1 MFPGGLLMSH
11 EFTGVQPRNAVTTV
25 LLVLL
30 LTLRVQA
37 AHAAGDSDALAEVTV
52 TAQKKTQDIQDVPI
66 SIQALKQDDLRGMG
80 ITSTEG
86 LGNATPGLM
95 VNDYGNPVITIFTL
109 RGVQQFDFGDHQ
121 ESPIALFTDGVY
133 VPFLSAVGLDF
144 FDMDH
149 VEVLRGPQGTLF
161 GRNATG
167 GAIQLQSAAPT
178 QDFTA
183 YVQADAGNYAEHRVE
198 AAVSGPIGAGWL
210 GRLSVLKDEHSGYY
224 NNLIGRD
231 PGDADGLGWRA
242 QLAHDLGDQGRFSL
256 IVRGS
261 HDDTTSSPGQAAPAY
276 PDATTG
282 LLLPGAAN
290 PAAYAQFCLNYFGAS
305 TPAHPVD
312 CLSGDSATG
321 NPFNI
326 HANRVGHFLRTTVGA
341 SANLDW
347 DFGFARLTSITA
359 YGHLSKNY
367 GGEDSDGTSLDL
379 LTFAQ
384 TVDAK
389 NASEELRLAGKSG
402 PHDWIAGVYGLYID
416 GHYGTE
422 QGYFMFDPTLNAD
435 TGNAYSLRTRTW
447 AVFAQDEITLAPR
460 WSLTAG
466 LRWTGDDKNFTMTTP
481 CVGPGCDVLG
491 LTSPDLVQGTGYTDS
506 VPGARTSRVSGNWD
520 GKLQLSYKP
529 IDGVLTYAGVSRG
542 TKAGGFNGGA
552 AAFYTVNQAIFD
564 DEVLTDYEIGAKTDL
579 AGGRVRA
586 NVSSFYY
593 RYENMQV
600 FNQIGPS
607 TVTFN
612 RDARI
617 YGAEADLQALL
628 APGLESS
635 LGVSLLHTRID
646 PVQNVNILTGEST
659 SSPEELPNSPHVT
672 VNARLAKSWL
682 IGPSGKLVLEGDG
695 KWVGGHK
702 LSLIDNPA
710 THESAFYTLD
720 GRLSYGASDGSWEVA
735 LYSQNLTDQQYRI
748 VATPFAS
755 FDGSLIEVFGPPR
768 TFGGSIRVRF

>member
-1 MFPGGLLMSH
+1 MSVDSTS
-11 EFTGVQPRNAVTTV
+11 FQPRAAAAGA
-25 LLVLL
+25 LLPLL
-30 LTLRVQA
+30 LTFQSPAVRA
-37 AHAAGDSDALAEVTV
+37 ADAAADSDALAEVTV
-52 TAQKKTQDIQDVPI
+52 TAQKRTQDIQDVAI
-66 SIQALKQDDLRGMG
+66 SIEALKQEDLRQMG

-121 ESPIALFTDGVY
+121 ESPIAIFTDGVY
-133 VPFLSAVGLDF
+133 VPYLSAVGLDF

-167 GAIQLQSAAPT
+167 GAVQLQSAAPT
-178 QDFTA
+178 EDFTA
-183 YVQADAGNYAEHRVE
+183 YVQADEGNFSEHRIE
-198 AAVSGPIGAGWL
+198 AAVSGPLGGGWL
-210 GRLSVLKDEHSGYY
+210 GRLSAVKDEHNGYY
-224 NNLIGRD
+224 NNLLGRD
-231 PGDADGLGWRA
+231 PGDADGLGWRV
-242 QLAHDLGDQGRFSL
+242 QLAHNLGDQGKVSL

-261 HDDTTSSPGQAAPAY
+261 HDNTSSSPDQAAPAY
-276 PDATTG
+276 PDANTG

-290 PAAYAQFCLNYFGAS
+290 PAAFAQFCQAYFGVPV
-305 TPAHPVD
+305 PAHPVD
-312 CLSGDSATG
+312 CLSGDTATG
-321 NPFNI
+321 NPFRIN
-326 HANRVGHFLRTTVGA
+326 ANRVGQFLRTTVGA
-341 SANLDW
+341 SANVDW
-347 DFGFARLTSITA
+347 DLGFARLTSITA
-359 YGHLSKNY
+359 YGHLTKNY

-389 NASEELRLAGKSG
+389 NASEELRLGGNSG

-422 QGYFMFDPTLNAD
+422 QGYFMFDPALTAT

-447 AVFAQDEITLAPR
+447 AVFAQDEITLAPQ
-460 WSLTAG
+460 WSVTAG
-466 LRWTGDDKNFTMTTP
+466 LRWTGDDKNFAMGTP
-481 CVGPGCDVLG
+481 CAGPGCDLLG
-491 LTSPDLVQGTGYTDS
+491 LTNPDLVQGTGYDSS

-552 AAFYTVNQAIFD
+552 AAFYTVNQVIFD
-564 DEVLTDYEIGAKTDL
+564 DEVLTDYEIGAKSDF
-579 AGGRVRA
+579 AGGRVRV

-593 RYENMQV
+593 QYKNMQV

-617 YGAEADLQALL
+617 YGSEADLQALL
-628 APGLESS
+628 APGLESA

-646 PVQNVNILTGEST
+646 PVENVNILSGAST
-659 SSPEELPNSPHVT
+659 SAPEELPNSPHAT

-682 IGPSGKLVLEGDG
+682 IGSHGKLMLEGDG
-695 KWVGGHK
+695 KWVGAHK

-710 THESAFYTLD
+710 TKENAYYTLD
-720 GRLSYGASDGSWEVA
+720 GRLSYAAVDGRWEVA
-735 LYSQNLTDQQYRI
+735 LYSQNLTNQQYRI
-748 VATPFAS
+748 AATPFAS

>member
-1 MFPGGLLMSH
+1 MSDQITRFQPRTAAALAALLPLLM
-11 EFTGVQPRNAVTTV
+11 TGPAR
-25 LLVLL
+25 
-30 LTLRVQA
+30 A
-37 AHAAGDSDALAEVTV
+37 ADSDGLAEVTV
-52 TAQKKTQDIQDVPI
+52 TAQKRVQDIQDVAI
-66 SIQALKQDDLRGMG
+66 SVQALKQEDLRQMG

-86 LGNATPGLM
+86 LGTATPGLM
-95 VNDYGNPVITIFTL
+95 VNDYGNPVLTIFTL
-109 RGVQQFDFGDHQ
+109 RGVQQFDTGDHQ
-121 ESPIALFTDGVY
+121 ESPIAVFADGVY
-133 VPFLSAVGLDF
+133 VPYLSAVGLDF

-183 YVQADAGNYAEHRVE
+183 YAQADIGNFSEHRVE
-198 AAVSGPIGAGWL
+198 AAISGPIGGGWL
-210 GRLSVLKDEHSGYY
+210 GRLSALKDEHNGYF
-224 NNLIGRD
+224 NNLLGRD
-231 PGDADGLGWRA
+231 PGDADDLGWRA
-242 QLAHDLGDQGRFSL
+242 QLAHDLSDRGKISL

-261 HDDTTSSPGQAAPAY
+261 HDNTTSTPNQAAAAY

-282 LLLPGAAN
+282 LLLPGSAN
-290 PAAYAQFCLNYFGAS
+290 PAAYAQFCQGYFGTAVA
-305 TPAHPVD
+305 THPVD

-321 NPFNI
+321 NPFKIN
-326 HANRVGHFLRTTVGA
+326 ANRVGHFLRTTVSA
-341 SANLDW
+341 SANVDW
-347 DFGFARLTSITA
+347 DFGFAKLTSITA
-359 YGHLSKNY
+359 YGHLTKNY

-379 LTFAQ
+379 LTYGQ

-389 NASEELRLAGKSG
+389 NASEELRLAGHSG
-402 PHDWIAGVYGLYID
+402 AHDWIAGVYGLYID

-422 QGYFMFDPTLNAD
+422 QGYYMFDPTLTA
-435 TGNAYSLRTRTW
+435 TTANAYTLRTRTW
-447 AVFAQDEITLAPR
+447 AVFAQDEITLTPQ

-466 LRWTGDDKNFTMTTP
+466 LRWTGDDKNFAMSTP
-481 CVGPGCDVLG
+481 CSGAGCDALG
-491 LTSPDLVQGTGYTDS
+491 LTDPGLVQGTGYDSS

-529 IDGVLTYAGVSRG
+529 VDGVLTYAGVSRG

-552 AAFYTVNQAIFD
+552 AAFYTVNQVIFA
-564 DEVLTDYEIGAKTDL
+564 DEVLTDYEIGAKTSL
-579 AGGRVRA
+579 ADGRVRA

-593 RYENMQV
+593 HYDNMQV

-612 RDARI
+612 RNARI
-617 YGAEADLQALL
+617 YGGEADLQALL
-628 APGLESS
+628 APGLESA

-646 PVQNVNILTGEST
+646 PVENVNILTGETT

-682 IGPSGKLVLEGDG
+682 LGSGGRLVLEGDG
-695 KWVGGHK
+695 KWVGTHK

-710 THESAFYTLD
+710 TRESAYYTLD
-720 GRLSYGASDGSWEVA
+720 GRLSYGAADGRWEVA
-735 LYSQNLTDQQYRI
+735 LYSQNLTNQQYRI
-748 VATPFAS
+748 IAAPFAG

>member
-1 MFPGGLLMSH
+1 MSN
-11 EFTGVQPRNAVTTV
+11 EFTGFKFRAAAAAA
-25 LLVLL
+25 LLPLL
-30 LTLRVQA
+30 LTIPAQA
-37 AHAAGDSDALAEVTV
+37 TYAAVATADSDVLEEVTV

-66 SIQALKQDDLRGMG
+66 SIQALRAEDLRQEG
-80 ITSTEG
+80 ITTTVG
-86 LGNATPGLM
+86 LANATPGLM
-95 VNDYGNPVITIFTL
+95 VNDYGNPVITIFTM

-121 ESPIALFTDGVY
+121 ESPIAVFADGVY
-133 VPFLSAVGLDF
+133 IPYLSAVGLDF

-167 GAIQLQSAAPT
+167 GAIQLQSAGPT

-183 YVQADAGNYAEHRVE
+183 YAQADIGNFAEHRIE
-198 AAVSGPIGAGWL
+198 AAVSGPVGDGWL
-210 GRLSVLKDEHSGYY
+210 GRLSVLKDQHSGYY
-224 NNLIGRD
+224 NNLLGPD
-231 PGDADGLGWRA
+231 PGNANDLGWRA
-242 QLAHDLGDQGRFSL
+242 QLAHDLGDKGKFSL

-261 HDDTTSSPGQAAPAY
+261 HDDTSSSPDQAAPAY
-276 PDATTG
+276 PDPTTG
-282 LLLPGAAN
+282 LLLSGSAN
-290 PAAYAQFCLNYFGAS
+290 PAAYAQFCQSYFGAAVP
-305 TPAHPVD
+305 THPVD

-321 NPFNI
+321 SPFKI
-326 HANRVGHFLRTTVGA
+326 QANRVGYFLRSTVSA
-341 SANLDW
+341 SATVDW
-347 DFGFARLTSITA
+347 DFGFARLTSISA

-402 PHDWIAGVYGLYID
+402 RHDWIAGVYGLYID

-422 QGYFMFDPTLNAD
+422 QGYYMFDPTLTAF
-435 TGNAYSLRTRTW
+435 TTNAYSLRTRTW
-447 AVFAQDEITLAPR
+447 AVFAQDEITLAPQ
-460 WSLTAG
+460 WSLTTG

-481 CVGPGCDVLG
+481 CAGPGCDILG
-491 LTSPDLVQGTGYTDS
+491 LTDPGIVQGTGYDSS

-520 GKLQLSYKP
+520 GKLQLNYRP
-529 IDGVLTYAGVSRG
+529 FDGVLTYAGISRG

-552 AAFYTVNQAIFD
+552 AAFYTVSQAIFD
-564 DEVLTDYEIGAKTDL
+564 DEVLTDYEVGAKTAL

-586 NVSSFYY
+586 NVSAFYY
-593 RYENMQV
+593 HYDNMQV

-612 RDARI
+612 RNARI
-617 YGAEADLQALL
+617 YGGEADLQALL
-628 APGLESS
+628 APGLESA
-635 LGVSLLHTRID
+635 LGLSLLHTRVD
-646 PVQNVNILTGEST
+646 PVDNVNIVTGETT
-659 SSPEELPNSPHVT
+659 SSYQELPNSPHVAL
-672 VNARLAKSWL
+672 NARLAKSWM
-682 IGPSGKLVLEGDG
+682 IGSQGKLVLEGDG

-710 THESAFYTLD
+710 TNEHSYYTLD
-720 GRLSYGASDGSWEVA
+720 GRLSYGAADGRWEVA
-735 LYSQNLTDQQYRI
+735 LYSQNITNQEYRV
-748 VATPFAS
+748 VATPFAG

>member
-1 MFPGGLLMSH
+1 MSDNFLGL
-11 EFTGVQPRNAVTTV
+11 QRRAPAAA
-25 LLVLL
+25 LVPLL
-30 LTLRVQA
+30 LTMPV
-37 AHAAGDSDALAEVTV
+37 HAAPATEATTDSDTLAEITV
-52 TAQKKTQDIQDVPI
+52 TAQKKTQDIQDVAI
-66 SIQALKQDDLRGMG
+66 SIQALQEEDLRQRG
-80 ITSTEG
+80 ITTTEA

-95 VNDYGNPVITIFTL
+95 VNDYGNPVITLFTL

-121 ESPIALFTDGVY
+121 ESPVAVFADGVY
-133 VPFLSAVGLDF
+133 IPYLSAVGLDF

-178 QDFTA
+178 RDFSA
-183 YVQADAGNYAEHRVE
+183 YAQVDEGNYAEHRIE
-198 AAVSGPIGAGWL
+198 AAVSGPLGGGWL

-231 PGDADGLGWRA
+231 PGNADGLGWRV
-242 QLAHDLGDQGRFSL
+242 QLAHELGDRGKISF

-261 HDDTTSSPGQAAPAY
+261 HDNTTSSPDQAEAAY
-276 PDATTG
+276 PDATSG
-282 LLLPGAAN
+282 LLLSGAAN
-290 PAAYAQFCLNYFGAS
+290 PAAYAQFCAGYFGAS
-305 TPAHPVD
+305 VPTHPVD
-312 CLSGDSATG
+312 CLSGDRATG
-321 NPFNI
+321 NPFDI
-326 HANRVGHFLRTTVGA
+326 HANRVGYFRRTTLGA
-341 SANLDW
+341 TATVEWDLD
-347 DFGFARLTSITA
+347 FARLTSITD

-367 GGEDSDGTSLDL
+367 GDEDSDGTSLDL

-402 PHDWIAGVYGLYID
+402 PHDWIVGLYGLYID

-422 QGYFMFDPTLNAD
+422 QGYYMFDPTLTA
-435 TGNAYSLRTRTW
+435 TTANAYSLRTRTW
-447 AVFAQDEITLAPR
+447 AVFAQDEIALAPR
-460 WSLTAG
+460 WSLTTG
-466 LRWTGDDKNFTMTTP
+466 LRWTGDDKNFTMGTP
-481 CVGPGCDVLG
+481 CTGPGCDALG
-491 LTSPDLVQGTGYTDS
+491 LTNPDIVQGTGYDNS

-529 IDGVLTYAGVSRG
+529 VDGVLTYAGVSRG

-552 AAFYTVNQAIFD
+552 AAFYTVNQVIFD
-564 DEVLTDYEIGAKTDL
+564 DEVLTDYEIGAKTNL

-586 NVSSFYY
+586 NVSAFYY
-593 RYENMQV
+593 DYKNMQV

-612 RDARI
+612 RDGRI
-617 YGAEADLQALL
+617 YGGEADLQALL
-628 APGLESS
+628 APGLESA

-646 PVQNVNILTGEST
+646 PVENVNILTGATT
-659 SSPEELPNSPHVT
+659 SAPEELPNSPHIT
-672 VNARLAKSWL
+672 VNARLAKSWR
-682 IGPSGKLVLEGDG
+682 IGSQGKLTLEGDG
-695 KWVGGHK
+695 KWLGAHK

-710 THESAFYTLD
+710 TNENAYYTLD
-720 GRLSYGASDGSWEVA
+720 GRLSYAAADGRWEVA
-735 LYSQNLTDQQYRI
+735 LYSRNLTNQQYRL

-755 FDGSLIEVFGPPR
+755 FDGSLIDVFGPPR